1 MAAGKKNCCFFYN
14 FFVSCIDTVQ
24 KMLYI
29 ITIRQER
36 QPARSKKMMITEV
49 NGLFYVTGLV
59 FSDGSSLF
67 YGPFATKEEAESKIK

>member
-1 MAAGKKNCCFFYN
+1 M
-14 FFVSCIDTVQ
+14 
-24 KMLYI
+24 YI

-36 QPARSKKMMITEV
+36 QPARSMKMMITEV
-49 NGLFYVTGLV
+49 NGVFYVTGLV

>member
-1 MAAGKKNCCFFYN
+1 MKFYN
-14 FFVSCIDTVQ
+14 FFLIYVLTKNKKRV
-24 KMLYI
+24 YI
-29 ITIRQER
+29 ILIRQER
-36 QPARSKKMMITEV
+36 EPARSKKMMITEV